1 MATVRSGML
10 PMPAPREASDVA
22 EVTVAVEPR
31 RRVVLIS
38 RERDDDTDLMANAD
52 VVVGVGQGVPPERYD
67 DLEPLLELL
76 GAELGATRKVTDKG
90 WLPRARQIGITGHSI
105 SPRLYLALGLGG
117 KFNHTVGVRASGTIV
132 AVNPDRDAPI
142 FDWVDVGLVASWED
156 VVPVLV
162 DRLRAR

>member
-1 MATVRSGML
+1 
-10 PMPAPREASDVA
+10 VA
-22 EVTVAVEPR
+22 
-31 RRVVLIS
+31 LIS

-52 VVVGVGQGVPPERYD
+52 VVVGVGAGVPPDRYPE
-67 DLEPLLELL
+67 LEPLLDLL

-105 SPRLYLALGLGG
+105 SPRLYVALGLGG

-156 VVPVLV
+156 VLPELV
-162 DRLRAR
+162 TRLRQR